1 MSTRQTS
8 TERVIIN
15 IGGMG
20 CAGCADTVQEALE
33 DTEGVTEVSVD
44 LESDTASVT
53 YNPNAVST
61 NDFKQAVEEA
71 GYSFEGTK

>member
-1 MSTRQTS
+1 MGTQQASTKQ
-8 TERVIIN
+8 VMVN

-20 CAGCADTVQEALE
+20 CTGCANTIKETLE
-33 DTEGVTEVSVD
+33 GEEGVIEATVD

-53 YNPNAVST
+53 YDPNAVSID
-61 NDFKQAVEEA
+61 DFKQAVEEA

>member
-1 MSTRQTS
+1 MSTQQTS
-8 TERVIIN
+8 TKQVIVN

-20 CAGCADTVQEALE
+20 CTGCANTIKEALE
-33 DTEGVTEVSVD
+33 GEEGVIEATVD

-53 YNPNAVST
+53 YDPNVVST
-61 NDFKQAVEEA
+61 ADFKQAVEEA